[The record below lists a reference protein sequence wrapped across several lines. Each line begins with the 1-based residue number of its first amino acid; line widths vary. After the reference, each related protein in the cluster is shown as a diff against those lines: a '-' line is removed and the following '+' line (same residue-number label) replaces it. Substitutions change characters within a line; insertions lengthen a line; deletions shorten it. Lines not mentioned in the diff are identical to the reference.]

1 MERQTMEQGTTYR
14 LRINFEAKAQR
25 TNVRWVTE
33 TYDDERLLLGLRLAH
48 PQLPWKD
55 IRGMFN
61 DRVPSRR
68 KRTLWAVT
76 ARGRAVCKA
85 RASPDGPLA
94 YTTPTNYTITESRT
108 IGGNVR
114 YSSGLIHGL
123 A

>member
-14 LRINFEAKAQR
+14 LPINFEAQR

-48 PQLPWKD
+48 PHLPWKD

-61 DRVPSRR
+61 DRVPSTR
-68 KRTLWAVT
+68 KRTLWAVM
-76 ARGRAVCKA
+76 ARGRALCKA
-85 RASPDGPLA
+85 RAPPNGPSA
-94 YTTPTNYTITESRT
+94 YTTPLNYTITESRT